1 MEKILNAYE
10 CMYVIDGG
18 YSEEATAALVQ
29 KFTDLIAKHGT
40 IVNVDEWGKRR
51 LAYEIDYEQEGYY
64 VLVNFTAAH
73 EFPAELDR
81 IYKITEGVIRS
92 LIVAKEN

>member
-51 LAYEIDYEQEGYY
+51 LAYEIDHKNEGYY
-64 VLVNFTAAH
+64 VVVDFQSES
-73 EFPAELDR
+73 EFPAELSR
-81 IYKITEGVIRS
+81 VMGITDGILRC
-92 LIVAKEN
+92 LIVRK

>member
-51 LAYEIDYEQEGYY
+51 LAYEIDHKNEGYY
-64 VLVNFTAAH
+64 VVVDFQSES
-73 EFPAELDR
+73 EFPAELSR
-81 IYKITEGVIRS
+81 VMGITDGILRS
-92 LIVAKEN
+92 MIVRK

>member
-51 LAYEIDYEQEGYY
+51 LAYEIDHKNEGYY
-64 VLVNFTAAH
+64 VVVDFQSES
-73 EFPAELDR
+73 EFPAELSR
-81 IYKITEGVIRS
+81 VMGITDGILRCM
-92 LIVAKEN
+92 IVRK

>member
-51 LAYEIDYEQEGYY
+51 LAYEIDHKTEGYY
-64 VLVNFTAAH
+64 VVVDFQSES
-73 EFPAELDR
+73 EFPAELSR
-81 IYKITEGVIRS
+81 VMGITDGILRCM
-92 LIVAKEN
+92 IVRK